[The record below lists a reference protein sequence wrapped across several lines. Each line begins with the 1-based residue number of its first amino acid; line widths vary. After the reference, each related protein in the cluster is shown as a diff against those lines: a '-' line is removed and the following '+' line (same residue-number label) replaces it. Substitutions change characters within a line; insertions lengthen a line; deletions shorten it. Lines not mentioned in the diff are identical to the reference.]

1 MRYTESIYFSIE
13 RGALGIEEVQ
23 YRDPLPAICKVSVMT
38 SGDSGLYCTT
48 RARSS
53 GAATLCATFFGLQG
67 AKARR
72 IQFGSTDADGI
83 LFVPPERSLIVTQYK
98 EGVEPVK

>member
-13 RGALGIEEVQ
+13 RGALGREEVQ

-38 SGDSGLYCTT
+38 SGDSAPYCAT
-48 RARSS
+48 RCSAV
-53 GAATLCATFFGLQG
+53 TLCATFFGLQG

>member
-1 MRYTESIYFSIE
+1 MCYTESIYFSIE

-38 SGDSGLYCTT
+38 SGDSAPYCAS
-48 RARSS
+48 ARGS

-83 LFVPPERSLIVTQYK
+83 LFPLERSLIVTQYK
-98 EGVEPVK
+98 EGVSQASH

>member
-38 SGDSGLYCTT
+38 SGDSAPYCAT
-48 RARSS
+48 RARQRRSYIVRHFFR
-53 GAATLCATFFGLQG
+53 AA
-67 AKARR
+67 
-72 IQFGSTDADGI
+72 
-83 LFVPPERSLIVTQYK
+83 RSKSEANSIW
-98 EGVEPVK
+98 EH